1 MDAEHFVALGEMK
14 ATVAA
19 LTADVTDIKTD
30 QKTQNAK
37 LDRLLEYHHQRK
49 GAQRV
54 TKVLLGFVTSGG
66 FIGWLW
72 EHFHR

>member
-30 QKTQNAK
+30 QKAQNVK
-37 LDRLLEYHHQRK
+37 LDKLLELHHQRK
-49 GAQRV
+49 GAVR
-54 TKVLLGFVTSGG
+54 LGKAVIALVTSSG
-66 FIGWLW
+66 FAGWLW
-72 EHFHR
+72 EHLHK

>member
-1 MDAEHFVALGEMK
+1 MDADHFIALGEMK

-30 QKTQNAK
+30 QKAQNVK

-49 GAQRV
+49 GAMRFG
-54 TKVLLGFVTSGG
+54 KIIIGFVTSSG
-66 FIGWLW
+66 FAGWLW